1 MIVLMVGMMTL
12 MIGGIIWG
20 VVAGRVRWIHKDRA
34 REAGRTARRM

>member
-20 VVAGRVRWIHKDRA
+20 VVSGRVRRIHKDRA
-34 REAGRTARRM
+34 RKTGRTARRV